1 MNDKIIIKGAREN
14 NLKNINLDIPRNKF
28 VVFAGVSGS
37 GKSSLAFNTI
47 YEEGRRRY
55 VDSLSNY
62 AKQFLGGTKKP
73 NVDSIEGLSP
83 AISIEQKTV
92 HVNPRSIV
100 GTVTEIYDYLRL
112 LYARVAKP
120 YCPNHKIEITAQK
133 IKDIIS
139 NIYKNPLGSTIYIL
153 APLVNNQKGSH
164 QVLLNKLKR
173 DGFIKVL
180 INDEIYFLENVDS
193 INLDKNKRW
202 NIDLFIDR
210 VKLSNDDDIKSRIS
224 SAIEV
229 ALEQSNGLISTIVNE
244 SKRIPIQYIIVAVLA
259 TLICQKLNPNYSRLI
274 LQPECVLNAKDLVLF
289 KRQALI

>member
-28 VVFAGVSGS
+28 VVFTGVSGS

-133 IKDIIS
+133 TKDIIS
-139 NIYKNPLGSTIYIL
+139 SIYKNPLGSTIYIL

-193 INLDKNKRW
+193 INLDKNKR
-202 NIDLFIDR
+202 
-210 VKLSNDDDIKSRIS
+210 
-224 SAIEV
+224 
-229 ALEQSNGLISTIVNE
+229 
-244 SKRIPIQYIIVAVLA
+244 
-259 TLICQKLNPNYSRLI
+259 
-274 LQPECVLNAKDLVLF
+274 
-289 KRQALI
+289 